1 MDGLIELAKGGDKE
15 AFIELI
21 ENIKQDLFKI
31 ARTRLS
37 NYEDIE
43 DAVQETMLEAFKNI
57 KKLQKNEKFKT
68 WIITILINKCNKI
81 YRKRKKYN
89 ISFENLEFENHFF
102 ENQIEEYENELEFY
116 RLLNILNYEERIV
129 VMLYYKEDYSI
140 KLISKILKINENTI
154 KTRLKRAKE
163 KIKRFYER
171 NELEWIK

>member
-1 MDGLIELAKGGDKE
+1 MDGLIELAKSGDKE

-37 NYEDIE
+37 NYDDIE
-43 DAVQETMLEAFKNI
+43 DAVQETMIEAFKNI

-68 WIITILINKCNKI
+68 WIITILINRCNKI

-89 ISFENLEFENHFF
+89 ISFENLEFENYFF
-102 ENQIEEYENELEFY
+102 ENQIDEYENELEFY
-116 RLLNILNYEERIV
+116 RLLNVLNYEERIV
-129 VMLYYKEDYSI
+129 VLLFYKEDYSL
-140 KLISKILKINENTI
+140 KLISKVLKVNENTV

-171 NELEWIK
+171 NGF

>member
-68 WIITILINKCNKI
+68 WIITILINKC
-81 YRKRKKYN
+81 N

>member
-1 MDGLIELAKGGDKE
+1 MDGLIELAKSGDKE

-31 ARTRLS
+31 ARIRLS

-43 DAVQETMLEAFKNI
+43 DAVQETMIEAFKNI

-81 YRKRKKYN
+81 YKKRKKYN
-89 ISFENLEFENHFF
+89 ISFENLEFENYFF

-116 RLLNILNYEERIV
+116 RLLNVLNYEERIV
-129 VMLYYKEDYSI
+129 ILLYYKEDYSI
-140 KLISKILKINENTI
+140 KLISKVLKKNENTI

-171 NELEWIK
+171 NEF